1 MFFLS
6 FFLILVSPFPPYN
19 DLPSPSQM
27 TEGGGGVELRRN
39 LSKHYPYGH
48 LVTQL
53 WLLHL
58 IFYWIYVIE
67 SFHCCL
73 LLEQVID
80 NNSLVYFVFNG

>member
-27 TEGGGGVELRRN
+27 TKGGGG
-39 LSKHYPYGH
+39 SKGETF
-48 LVTQL
+48 LNITLTATWL